1 VERMPKKS
9 KQGVNGFALM

>member
-1 VERMPKKS
+1 MQKKS